1 MEKLNRYGRIIVIA
15 VFIVMTLC
23 GFLVTPDYG
32 MPWDEVLEIRTLGS
46 NIREYIGL
54 FQGEKNEPTRSATG
68 IAFPDYTENPDMDH
82 GQSIYYPFAPALF
95 AKESVGGQRTLM
107 LRWHMYTFGIFMAGV
122 IALYFVCKHLT
133 GDWKYGLLGSLF
145 LYLSPR
151 FFAEGH
157 YNSKDMVTMALVL
170 ICLALGIQMIRS
182 GKFLFAV
189 LFAAASAVATNMRIT
204 AVMLFGLLGLMYII
218 NLTVEKKWSRRSF
231 AVGVTAVLTF
241 LGFSYLITPAA
252 WREPLK
258 FIEYVIT
265 RSSNYED
272 WPGLVFYLGTA
283 HRPVPWHY
291 IPVMIAVT
299 TPILILL
306 LWIAGN
312 YFSIR
317 KFIREKREKTR
328 STATPYYIMCMV
340 YIWVFLLFV
349 MIKRPI
355 LYNSWRHLYFLYGP
369 MIVLAVGAAKSII
382 DLLKGKMKA
391 VAAGAIGVHLLAMI
405 VIIILS
411 HPFQYVYYNPIAGT
425 DPIQNYE
432 FDYWNVSQV
441 NLLMKLVDQ
450 EGGDRKISICAVDWY
465 TSDGLWKAHNILP
478 ESYKSRILLLNSP
491 ADPNSLY
498 GDFLMMNQSPPAM
511 AMEVEKGWSY
521 DKWIFTG
528 NNLITSDDYPVAISN
543 SAFGSDFMIVYD
555 LRKET

>member
-1 MEKLNRYGRIIVIA
+1 
-15 VFIVMTLC
+15 
-23 GFLVTPDYG
+23 
-32 MPWDEVLEIRTLGS
+32 
-46 NIREYIGL
+46 
-54 FQGEKNEPTRSATG
+54 
-68 IAFPDYTENPDMDH
+68 
-82 GQSIYYPFAPALF
+82 
-95 AKESVGGQRTLM
+95 
-107 LRWHMYTFGIFMAGV
+107 
-122 IALYFVCKHLT
+122 
-133 GDWKYGLLGSLF
+133 
-145 LYLSPR
+145 
-151 FFAEGH
+151 
-157 YNSKDMVTMALVL
+157 
-170 ICLALGIQMIRS
+170 
-182 GKFLFAV
+182 
-189 LFAAASAVATNMRIT
+189 
-204 AVMLFGLLGLMYII
+204 
-218 NLTVEKKWSRRSF
+218 
-231 AVGVTAVLTF
+231 
-241 LGFSYLITPAA
+241 
-252 WREPLK
+252 
-258 FIEYVIT
+258 
-265 RSSNYED
+265 
-272 WPGLVFYLGTA
+272 
-283 HRPVPWHY
+283 
-291 IPVMIAVT
+291 
-299 TPILILL
+299 
-306 LWIAGN
+306 
-312 YFSIR
+312 
-317 KFIREKREKTR
+317 
-328 STATPYYIMCMV
+328 
-340 YIWVFLLFV
+340 